1 MNPSNGKMNKTG
13 QELRLAS
20 DALDWLFSMPPAPTE
35 DKKIVYI
42 GRHGGFTLLVIQ
54 SHAGLEVIISNV

>member
-1 MNPSNGKMNKTG
+1 MS
-13 QELRLAS
+13 LAS
-20 DALDWLFSMPPAPTE
+20 DALDWLFNIPPAPTE

-54 SHAGLEVIISNV
+54 NHAGLEVIIGNS